1 MALNDLI
8 AQGAQFAQAPDPFR
22 QYAVMQQL
30 EQGQQTNALNR
41 MKMQEAQRGMQE
53 QNQLRAL
60 YQGGMDMSSP
70 EAVRRVAAISPAA
83 AQALGTWQT
92 KQAGDRVTAQK
103 TGADAVGTAL
113 KNSRMMLDG
122 ISTPEQYMQ
131 WHLGN
136 HSDPVLGDWLKQ
148 RGVTAEKA
156 LQQIQQAMQTPGGF
170 EQLLL
175 QSKIGSEKALEN
187 HFAQYDTGAQIGQ
200 TVTPKYGGGPTTVV
214 PGSVQTKQMTP
225 GQAEANRIAQGH
237 LKIAQE
243 GLKLRQNEAT
253 RKAEGMVDLPPKEIQ
268 KREAAYPQA
277 TTALTNFESNAS
289 KFVKDLQALIDHPG
303 LPSITGIAAGRLPGI
318 TDEGRAAQALYDKI
332 VAKGGF
338 QMLQDIRAASKTG
351 GGLGAVSN
359 QEGTQLKA
367 AFAAIDR
374 RQEAADVKKALQS
387 ALEDLEGS
395 KTRMREAYDMT
406 YEYKA
411 NKPAGAA
418 TMTPQDREALD
429 WANKNPTDP
438 RAAAIKKLHGG

>member
-41 MKMQEAQRGMQE
+41 MKMQEAQRGLQE

-92 KQAGDRVTAQK
+92 KQAGDRATAQRS
-103 TGADAVGTAL
+103 GADAVGTAL

-175 QSKIGSEKALEN
+175 QSKIGSEKALES
-187 HFAQYDTGAQIGQ
+187 HFAQFDNGSQIGQ
-200 TVTPKYGGGPTTVV
+200 TVTPKYGGGAATVV

-225 GQAEANRIAQGH
+225 GQAESNAIARGHLGVAQGR
-237 LKIAQE
+237 
-243 GLKLRQNEAT
+243 LKLAQS
-253 RKAEGMVDLPPKEIQ
+253 
-268 KREAAYPQA
+268 EAAKPPTAASAA
-277 TTALTNFESNAS
+277 TEKPLTALQQQKLRKDMAADDAVLKASNSTATELE
-289 KFVKDLQALIDHPG
+289 KLTDELVGNPAKKIKAHPG
-303 LPSITGIAAGRLPGI
+303 LGGITGWSSLIGNLPETDASKAQQKLETFKSKISSLGRSLATQDGKLGNMAVQ
-318 TDEGRAAQALYDKI
+318 EWKI
-332 VAKGGF
+332 VTDAVQNIRPSAGNLDQ
-338 QMLQDIRAASKTG
+338 QMLDVVRQAK
-351 GGLGAVSN
+351 
-359 QEGTQLKA
+359 E
-367 AFAAIDR
+367 FAT
-374 RQEAADVKKALQS
+374 RQKEKY
-387 ALEDLEGS
+387 DL
-395 KTRMREAYDMT
+395 T
-406 YEYKA
+406 YENA
-411 NKPAGAA
+411 DALIGNRKPAAPAA
-418 TMTPQDREALD
+418 NPIDALLD
-429 WANKNPTDP
+429 KY
-438 RAAAIKKLHGG
+438 K